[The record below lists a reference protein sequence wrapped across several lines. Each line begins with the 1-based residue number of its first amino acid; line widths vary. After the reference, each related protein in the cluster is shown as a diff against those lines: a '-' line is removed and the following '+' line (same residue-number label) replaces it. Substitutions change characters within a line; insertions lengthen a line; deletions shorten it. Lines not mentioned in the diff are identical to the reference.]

1 MHNETQDKF
10 EDIEIE
16 YSVVDPEKETTTRLI
31 KCGNNTD
38 PNKLAYFIAREF
50 EEMADHVEIQ
60 SIGPKALSK
69 AMLAIVRL
77 QGIVAPYIVGSTLV
91 TRVSVRKLQLPN
103 NEERT
108 AIRIRLFPI
117 PDKFLV

>member
-1 MHNETQDKF
+1 MADLVKDFT
-10 EDIEIE
+10 EIE
-16 YSVVDPEKETTTRLI
+16 VEYQESEQTNEKSKVI

-50 EEMADHVEIQ
+50 ENEATDHVEIQ

-69 AMLAIVRL
+69 VILAIVRL
-77 QGIVAPYIVGSTLV
+77 QGIVAPYITGSTLV
-91 TRVSVRKLQLPN
+91 IRPSVRKLQMSN
-103 NEERT
+103 DEERT
-108 AIRIRLFPI
+108 AIRLRLFPI

>member
-1 MHNETQDKF
+1 MLDKVKGF
-10 EDIEIE
+10 DEIE
-16 YSVVDPEKETTTRLI
+16 VVEYQESDNSDEKSKVI

-50 EEMADHVEIQ
+50 ENENTDHVEIQ

-69 AMLAIVRL
+69 VVLAIVRL
-77 QGIVAPYIVGSTLV
+77 QGIVAPYITGSTLV
-91 TRVSVRKLQLPN
+91 IRPSVRKLQMSN
-103 NEERT
+103 DEERT
-108 AIRIRLFPI
+108 AIRLRLFPI